1 MDLKEYNRKL
11 KDLEQQI
18 QKLEE
23 EYISLSPF
31 KIGDIVKYSPT
42 SKYFSKRD
50 VKPKYYIAKII
61 PGNFENS
68 PYRYLIVPAKKDGS
82 MPKTLMNHQNAW
94 IYDIEKIE

>member
-1 MDLKEYNRKL
+1 MDLKEYNRKI

-50 VKPKYYIAKII
+50 V
-61 PGNFENS
+61 
-68 PYRYLIVPAKKDGS
+68 D
-82 MPKTLMNHQNAW
+82 
-94 IYDIEKIE
+94 

>member
-31 KIGDIVKYSPT
+31 KIGDIVKYCPT
-42 SKYFSKRD
+42 CEHFLRRD
-50 VKPKYYIAKII
+50 VQPKYYIAKIV
-61 PGNFENS
+61 PGNSEDS
-68 PYRYLIVPAKKDGS
+68 DYRYCLVPPKRDGS
-82 MPKTLMNHQNAW
+82 MPQKLTNYQKAYIHE
-94 IYDIEKIE
+94 IEIIE